1 LKDEKLISAQRLR
14 FKNMKSKTYICEGYD
29 PLFGPIR
36 DIIDA
41 CSYQEAKEKF
51 FNLHGIYALNVDLER

>member
-1 LKDEKLISAQRLR
+1 
-14 FKNMKSKTYICEGYD
+14 MKTKTYICEGYD

-36 DIIDA
+36 DMIDA

>member
-1 LKDEKLISAQRLR
+1 
-14 FKNMKSKTYICEGYD
+14 MKMKTYICEGYD

-36 DIIDA
+36 DMIDA

>member
-1 LKDEKLISAQRLR
+1 MRLED
-14 FKNMKSKTYICEGYD
+14 KNFEQGEIIMKIKTYICEGYD

-36 DIIDA
+36 DMIDA